1 MSTNIKQQSTIENPS
16 RQNKFKHM
24 KQKKL
29 LTYVLIAVV
38 VLVIFAI
45 IAKKA
50 GIIGKEKKIEVT
62 TDVVTKRTIIE
73 TITANGKIQPET
85 EVKISPEVSG
95 EIIEL
100 NVKEGDFVEKGKLL
114 LRIKPDIYVSNRDQA
129 EASLN
134 ATKSNLANS
143 LARQVQAEAQLEKE
157 QLSYER
163 NKKLWEQKTI
173 SQSEWEAAESSF
185 KVTKADFEAARQ
197 NVRSAEFQVKN
208 AEASLKVSN
217 ENLYKTTIYAPMRGT
232 VSKLSVELGER
243 VVGTNM
249 MTGTELL
256 RIADLSRME
265 VKVDVNEND
274 IVRVSANDTALVEVD
289 AYLNKKFKA
298 VVTEIANSATTTG
311 ASTDQVTN
319 FEVRML
325 LLADSYKDI
334 ISENNKNPFRPG
346 MSASVDIQTEKR
358 DNVLTV
364 PIQAVTILRDSTNKD
379 SVPVTGS
386 PNINKPKEIVYV
398 IKDGKAQH
406 KEVVTGIQ
414 DNYFIEIAKGLN
426 ENEEVITGP
435 YSVISKKLKDGTVVN
450 KPQKKEKEQGKKGT
464 IVKK

>member
-1 MSTNIKQQSTIENPS
+1 
-16 RQNKFKHM
+16 M

-29 LTYVLIAVV
+29 LKYVLISVAA
-38 VLVIFAI
+38 LLILTI
-45 IAKKA
+45 IGKKA
-50 GIIGKEKKIEVT
+50 GVLGKAEITEVT

-134 ATKSNLANS
+134 STKSNLANA
-143 LARQVQAEAQLEKE
+143 LARQVQAEAQMERE

-163 NKKLWEQKTI
+163 NRKLWEQKTI
-173 SQSEWEAAESSF
+173 SQSDWEAAESSY
-185 KVTKADFEAARQ
+185 KVTKADLEAARQ
-197 NVRSAEFQVKN
+197 SVRSAEFQVKN

-274 IVRVSANDTALVEVD
+274 IVRVSLNDTALVEVD

-298 VVTEIANSATTTG
+298 IVTEIANSATTTG

-325 LLADSYKDI
+325 LLSDSYKDI
-334 ISENNKNPFRPG
+334 INDKNPNPFRPG
-346 MSASVDIQTEKR
+346 MSATVDIETEKR
-358 DNVLTV
+358 ANILTV
-364 PIQAVTILRDSTNKD
+364 PIQAVTILSDSTNKD
-379 SVPVTGS
+379 SIAKAGEES
-386 PNINKPKEIVYV
+386 IKKPKEIVYV
-398 IKDGKAQH
+398 IKEGKAQH
-406 KEVVTGIQ
+406 KEIITGIQ
-414 DNYFIEIAKGLN
+414 DNYFIEISKGLSD
-426 ENEEVITGP
+426 NEEIITGP
-435 YSVISKKLKDGTVVN
+435 YSVISKKLKDGIPVN
-450 KPQKKEKEQGKKGT
+450 KSVKEKEKDKKDK
-464 IVKK
+464 IAKK

>member
-1 MSTNIKQQSTIENPS
+1 
-16 RQNKFKHM
+16 M
-24 KQKKL
+24 KQKNL
-29 LTYVLIAVV
+29 LKYVLIAA
-38 VLVIFAI
+38 VLLIVFAI
-45 IAKKA
+45 VGKKA
-50 GIIGKEKKIEVT
+50 GIIGKEKATEVT
-62 TDVVTKRTIIE
+62 TDVVKKRTLVE
-73 TITANGKIQPET
+73 VITANGKVQPET

-100 NVKEGDFVEKGKLL
+100 NVKEGDFVQKGKLL

-134 ATKSNLANS
+134 STRSNLANAS
-143 LARQVQAEAQLEKE
+143 ARLAQSEAQLEKE

-185 KVTKADFEAARQ
+185 KVIKADVEAARQ
-197 NVRSAEFQVKN
+197 NVRAAEFQVKN

-217 ENLYKTTIYAPMRGT
+217 ENLFKTTIYAPMSGT
-232 VSKLSVELGER
+232 VSKLLVELGER

-274 IVRVSANDTALVEVD
+274 IVRVSLNDTAFVEVD
-289 AYLNKKFKA
+289 AYLNKKFKGI
-298 VVTEIANSATTTG
+298 VTEIANSATTTG
-311 ASTDQVTN
+311 VTADQVTN
-319 FEVRML
+319 FEVRIL

-334 ISENNKNPFRPG
+334 VNSSNPNPFRPG
-346 MSASVDIQTEKR
+346 MSATVDIQTEKR
-358 DNVLTV
+358 PNVLTV
-364 PIQAVTILRDSTNKD
+364 PIQAVTVLRDSSAKD
-379 SVPVTGS
+379 SAVTVQEDEG
-386 PNINKPKEIVYV
+386 PAKPKEVVYI

-406 KEVVTGIQ
+406 KVVETGIQ
-414 DNYFIEIAKGLN
+414 DNYFIQISKGLK

-435 YSVISKKLKDGTVVN
+435 YSVISRKLKDGTLVDKPESKGPKNDVN
-450 KPQKKEKEQGKKGT
+450 KK
-464 IVKK
+464 

>member
-1 MSTNIKQQSTIENPS
+1 
-16 RQNKFKHM
+16 M

-29 LTYVLIAVV
+29 LKYVLIAVV
-38 VLVIFAI
+38 ALLILTV
-45 IAKKA
+45 
-50 GIIGKEKKIEVT
+50 IGKKSGILGKAEITEVT
-62 TDVVTKRTIIE
+62 TDVVTKRTIVE
-73 TITANGKIQPET
+73 TIIANGKIQPET

-134 ATKSNLANS
+134 STKSNLANAI
-143 LARQVQAEAQLEKE
+143 ARQVQSEAQMEKE

-163 NKKLWEQKTI
+163 NRKLWEQKTI
-173 SQSEWEAAESSF
+173 SQSEWEAAESSY
-185 KVTKADFEAARQ
+185 KVTKADLEAARQ
-197 NVRSAEFQVKN
+197 NVRAAEFQVKN

-217 ENLYKTTIYAPMRGT
+217 ENLYKTTIYAPMSGT

-256 RIADLSRME
+256 RIADLTRME

-274 IVRVSANDTALVEVD
+274 IVRVSLNDTALVEVD

-298 VVTEIANSATTTG
+298 IVTEIANSATTTG

-325 LLADSYKDI
+325 LLASSYKDI
-334 ISENNKNPFRPG
+334 VNDKNPNPFRPG
-346 MSASVDIQTEKR
+346 MSATVDILTEKR
-358 DNVLTV
+358 PNILTV

-379 SVPVTGS
+379 SVANAGGETT
-386 PNINKPKEIVYV
+386 NKPKEIVYV

-406 KEVVTGIQ
+406 KDVVTGIQ
-414 DNYFIEIAKGLN
+414 DNYFIEISKGLSD
-426 ENEEVITGP
+426 NEEIITGP
-435 YSVISKKLKDGTVVN
+435 YNVISKKLKDGIPVN
-450 KPQKKEKEQGKKGT
+450 KALKEKEKEKKDK
-464 IVKK
+464 IAKK